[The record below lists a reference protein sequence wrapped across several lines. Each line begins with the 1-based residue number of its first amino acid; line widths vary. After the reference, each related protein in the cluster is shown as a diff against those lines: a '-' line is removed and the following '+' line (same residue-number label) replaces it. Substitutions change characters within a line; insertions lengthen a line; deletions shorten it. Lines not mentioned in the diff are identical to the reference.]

1 LRAIVGSRRA
11 ARRATA
17 RHPRGFALIAGFT
30 LAEMVMVAALL
41 VILAGVVLPVARN
54 SVRRGKE
61 IELRLDLRQM
71 RNAIDE
77 YKRYSD
83 AQLIPIELGS
93 DGYPTE
99 LETLVEGVEVIGQ
112 LDKKVRFLRRIPVDP
127 MTGED
132 EWGLRSFQDEPD
144 ATSWGGEDVY
154 DVFSLSEG
162 VGLNGVP
169 YSEW

>member
-1 LRAIVGSRRA
+1 MTVGRLRASLFSR
-11 ARRATA
+11 
-17 RHPRGFALIAGFT
+17 LVAGFT

-41 VILAGVVLPVARN
+41 VILSGVALPVARN

-61 IELRLDLRQM
+61 VELRIYLRRM

-83 AQLIPIELGS
+83 AQLIPVELGS

-99 LETLVEGVEVIGQ
+99 LEVLVEGVEVIGQ

-154 DVFSLSEG
+154 DVYSMSEG
-162 VGLNGVP
+162 VGLNGIP